1 MPKPCSSRARA
12 KKCVLSRNTGQ
23 FIGTSALLLKARGRD
38 ADFFRWMASYAY
50 TAINASGLELD
61 GQVNAPD
68 QNAAREAL
76 RQRGLVALSL
86 SEQAAASAGL
96 GLAVKKVKPKSLQ
109 VFSRQF
115 ATMIEAG
122 LNVVTALVILEEQT
136 EDKKLAKVVAELR
149 ADVEGGLL
157 LSEAMSR
164 HPRIF
169 SRLFVSMVEAGEA
182 AGILDVVLDRVAFQI
197 EKETRIKR
205 RVKGAMMYPLMVMGF
220 AFLVL
225 VGMLMF
231 LVPIF
236 VDIFAQLGGDLP
248 MLTQIVV
255 KMSNILRGYF
265 YIVFP
270 LIGLIIFGFF
280 RLKKTEKGRRVWDAF
295 RMRIPFGIGAIVV
308 KVGMARFSRTL
319 STLVAAGVDIIRSL
333 EITGSTA
340 GNSLIEDATAVVRER
355 VHQGVPIAIPL
366 EEEKIFPPMVAQ
378 MVRVGEET
386 GELEK
391 MLGKIAD
398 FYEDEVDSSIATLT
412 SIIEP
417 LMMIGVGL
425 MVGIIII
432 SMYLPMFKLLTLIG
446 GA

>member
-1 MPKPCSSRARA
+1 MPIP
-12 KKCVLSRNTGQ
+12 LG
-23 FIGTSALLLKARGRD
+23 
-38 ADFFRWMASYAY
+38 MASYAY
-50 TAINASGLELD
+50 TAINSSGLELD
-61 GQVNAPD
+61 GEVNAPD
-68 QNAAREAL
+68 AGAAREAL

-86 SEQAAASAGL
+86 DEQAAASQGL
-96 GLAVKKVKPKSLQ
+96 GLAIKKVKPKSLQ

-136 EDKKLAKVVAELR
+136 EDKKLAKVITELR

-157 LSEAMSR
+157 LSEAMAR

-169 SRLFVSMVEAGEA
+169 SRLFISMVEAGEA

-220 AFLVL
+220 ATLVL
-225 VGMLMF
+225 IGMLMF

-236 VDIFAQLGGDLP
+236 VDIFAELGGDLP

-255 KMSNILRGYF
+255 NLSDILRNYYF
-265 YIVFP
+265 IVFP
-270 LIGLIIFGFF
+270 VMGAMIYGFF
-280 RLKKTEKGRRVWDAF
+280 RLKKTDRGRRVWDAF
-295 RMRIPFGIGAIVV
+295 RMRIPFGVGAIVV

-355 VHQGVPIAIPL
+355 VHQGVPIAVPL
-366 EEEKIFPPMVAQ
+366 EDEKIFPPMVSQ

-391 MLGKIAD
+391 MLAKIAD

-412 SIIEP
+412 SVIEP
-417 LMMIGVGL
+417 LMMIGVG
-425 MVGIIII
+425 MVVGVIII
-432 SMYLPMFKLLTLIG
+432 SMYMPMFKLLTLIQ
-446 GA
+446 

>member
-1 MPKPCSSRARA
+1 
-12 KKCVLSRNTGQ
+12 
-23 FIGTSALLLKARGRD
+23 
-38 ADFFRWMASYAY
+38 MASYAY

-61 GQVNAPD
+61 GQINAHD
-68 QNAAREAL
+68 SSAAREAL
-76 RQRGLVALSL
+76 RVRGLVALSL
-86 SEQAAASAGL
+86 DEKAAASQEFA
-96 GLAVKKVKPKSLQ
+96 LAIKKVKPKSLQ

-136 EDKKLAKVVAELR
+136 EDKKLAKVVTELR

-169 SRLFVSMVEAGEA
+169 SRLFVSMIEAGEA
-182 AGILDVVLDRVAFQI
+182 AGILDVVLDRVAYQI

-220 AFLVL
+220 ATLVL
-225 VGMLMF
+225 CGMLMF

-248 MLTQIVV
+248 LLTQVVV

-270 LIGLIIFGFF
+270 VVGFIIFGFF
-280 RLKKTEKGRRVWDAF
+280 RLKKTEKGRRVWDSF

-340 GNSLIEDATAVVRER
+340 GNSLIEDATRVVRER

-391 MLGKIAD
+391 MLEKIAD

-412 SIIEP
+412 SVIEP
-417 LMMIGVGL
+417 LMMIGVG
-425 MVGIIII
+425 MVVGVIII
-432 SMYLPMFKLLTLIG
+432 SMYMPMFKLLTLIQ
-446 GA
+446 

>member
-1 MPKPCSSRARA
+1 MPISR
-12 KKCVLSRNTGQ
+12 LG
-23 FIGTSALLLKARGRD
+23 
-38 ADFFRWMASYAY
+38 MASYAY

-86 SEQAAASAGL
+86 TEEAAASAGMA
-96 GLAVKKVKPKSLQ
+96 LAVKKVKPKSLQ

-136 EDKKLAKVVAELR
+136 EDKKLAKVVSELR

-157 LSEAMSR
+157 LSEAMAR

-205 RVKGAMMYPLMVMGF
+205 RVKGAMMYPLMVMSF

-225 VGMLMF
+225 IGMLMF

-248 MLTQIVV
+248 MLTKIVV

-270 LIGLIIFGFF
+270 LLGLMIFGFF

-295 RMRIPFGIGAIVV
+295 RMRIPFGVGAIVV

-366 EEEKIFPPMVAQ
+366 EEEKIFPPMVSQ

-412 SIIEP
+412 SVIEP
-417 LMMIGVGL
+417 LMMIGVG
-425 MVGIIII
+425 MVVGVIII
-432 SMYLPMFKLLTLIG
+432 SMYMPMFKLLTLIQ
-446 GA
+446 